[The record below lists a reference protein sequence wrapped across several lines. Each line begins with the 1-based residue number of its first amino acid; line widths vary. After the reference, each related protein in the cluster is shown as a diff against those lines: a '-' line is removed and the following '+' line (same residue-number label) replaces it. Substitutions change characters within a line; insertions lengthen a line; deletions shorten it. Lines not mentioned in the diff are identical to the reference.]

1 MKSVSGA
8 PKSHWFFF
16 AALALLGAVLF
27 CLGCRPALRQEARK
41 PDQALVPVRFFY
53 PKFMDDMD
61 LASLTRAVKRNLVY
75 LYKLPPDHVFQ
86 YGSDQFSCR
95 QVRES
100 QEAFLELISEASD
113 PKELSKRI
121 KKEYLIYRAAGRT
134 GNSQVL
140 FTGYF
145 EPILEGSLTPDELF
159 KYPLYQTP
167 DDLIRV
173 DLSSFSE
180 ELSGKSII
188 ARIEGKKVLPYF
200 ERDQI
205 EDRKVLAGKDLEIAW
220 LKDPVDVAFLQI
232 QGSGR
237 LQLKQGGSMGVGY
250 AAKNGR
256 PFRSIGRY
264 LLDKGL
270 LSRDELSMQR
280 IRRFLAEHPEMLDEV
295 LNHNPS
301 YVFFRVLGDGPVVG
315 NISVPLTPGRS
326 LALDYRLFPKGA
338 LAFIALE
345 KPVISDTGEITGW
358 KNFSRFVLNQDTG
371 GAIRGAGRADLF
383 WGSGPYAEVAA
394 GHTKHDGDLYIL
406 MKKP

>member
-1 MKSVSGA
+1 M
-8 PKSHWFFF
+8 
-16 AALALLGAVLF
+16 
-27 CLGCRPALRQEARK
+27 RTR
-41 PDQALVPVRFFY
+41 Y
-53 PKFMDDMD
+53 KFP
-61 LASLTRAVKRNLVY
+61 
-75 LYKLPPDHVFQ
+75 LPGIKVF
-86 YGSDQFSCR
+86 
-95 QVRES
+95 
-100 QEAFLELISEASD
+100 
-113 PKELSKRI
+113 
-121 KKEYLIYRAAGRT
+121 
-134 GNSQVL
+134 
-140 FTGYF
+140 
-145 EPILEGSLTPDELF
+145 
-159 KYPLYQTP
+159 TP
-167 DDLIRV
+167 DDLIRI
-173 DLSSFSE
+173 DLSPFSE
-180 ELSGKSII
+180 ELRGKSII
-188 ARIEGKKVLPYF
+188 ARVEGKNVLPYF

-270 LSRDELSMQR
+270 LSREELSMQR

-338 LAFIALE
+338 LAFITLE
-345 KPVISDTGEITGW
+345 KPVIGDMGEITGW

-383 WGSGPYAEVAA
+383 WGSGSYAEVAA

-406 MKKP
+406 IKKP

>member
-8 PKSHWFFF
+8 AKIRWVFFV
-16 AALALLGAVLF
+16 ALVLLGAVLF
-27 CLGCRPALRQEARK
+27 CLGCRPALREEARA

-75 LYKLPPDHVFQ
+75 LNKLPPDHMFQ

-121 KKEYLIYRAAGRT
+121 KKEYRVYRAAGRT

-145 EPILEGSLTPDELF
+145 EPLLEGSLTPDEWF
-159 KYPLYQTP
+159 KYPLYQKP

-173 DLSSFSE
+173 DLSPFSE
-180 ELSGKSII
+180 ELRGKSII
-188 ARIEGKKVLPYF
+188 ARVEGKNVLPYF
-200 ERDQI
+200 ERAQI

-270 LSRDELSMQR
+270 LSREELSMQR

-345 KPVISDTGEITGW
+345 KPVINDTGEITGW

-406 MKKP
+406 IKKP

>member
-1 MKSVSGA
+1 MKSVFGKA
-8 PKSHWFFF
+8 KIHWVFFS
-16 AALALLGAVLF
+16 ALVLFGALLFSLLF
-27 CLGCRPALRQEARK
+27 RPSLRQEARA
-41 PDQALVPVRFFY
+41 PGQALEPVRFFY
-53 PKFMDDMD
+53 PKFMDDMGVP
-61 LASLTRAVKRNLVY
+61 SLTRAIERNLVY
-75 LYKLPPDHVFQ
+75 LNKLPSDHMFQ

-95 QVRES
+95 QVRET
-100 QEAFLELISEASD
+100 QEAFLELISNVSD
-113 PKELSKRI
+113 PKALRKRI
-121 KKEYLIYRAAGRT
+121 KKEYRAYRAAGRI
-134 GNSQVL
+134 GNRRVL

-145 EPILEGSLTPDELF
+145 EPLLEASLTPDASF
-159 KYPLYQTP
+159 KYPLYKP
-167 DDLIRV
+167 PEDLIKV
-173 DLSSFSE
+173 DLSPFSE
-180 ELSGKSII
+180 ALRGKSIV

-200 ERDQI
+200 ERAQI
-205 EDRKVLAGKDLEIAW
+205 ENSKVLAGKGLEIAW

-237 LQLKQGGSMGVGY
+237 LQLKQGGRLGVGY

-270 LSRDELSMQR
+270 LSRKELSMQR
-280 IRRFLAEHPEMLDEV
+280 IRRFLSDHPERLDEV

-315 NISVPLTPGRS
+315 NIGVPLTPGRS

-338 LAFIALE
+338 LAFISLE
-345 KPVISDTGEITGW
+345 KPVVNDKGKITDW
-358 KNFSRFVLNQDTG
+358 KDFSRFVLNQDTG

-406 MKKP
+406 IKKP